1 MMPPR
6 SKVRRMTRL
15 ALPAVFCLL
24 AGACTLPVRAQD
36 SAGFYG
42 MTPGAVARAMRR
54 IGTDHPN
61 LQDRIGVVSSY
72 FLGTPYVLGPLGEGP
87 RGEFDRNPIV
97 SFSALDCTTFVEETM
112 AFSLEPD
119 LAKGT
124 ALLQKIRY
132 KNGVI
137 SYPTRNHFASVDW
150 IPNNIKAGFIKDITR
165 DIAGSRTRVATKTIS
180 KSAWYAAKSA
190 ADLENISGLSPSQQ
204 DALVAKWRS
213 LGAGMPDQ
221 EASLPYVP
229 MDVLPEVLDSIPSGT
244 IANLVRA
251 DNPSMPVLV
260 SHQLFII
267 DKGGQAYV
275 REAAY
280 KDKVKDI
287 PALEYFKIY
296 QNSKWP
302 LLGVNLDEILPRA
315 GS

>member
-6 SKVRRMTRL
+6 SKVHRMTRL
-15 ALPAVFCLL
+15 ALPVIFCLL
-24 AGACTLPVRAQD
+24 AGACSLPVRAQD
-36 SAGFYG
+36 STSFYG
-42 MTPGAVARAMRR
+42 MTPGAVARALGR
-54 IGTDHPN
+54 IKTDHPD

-97 SFSALDCTTFVEETM
+97 SFSALDCTTFVEETI
-112 AFSLEPD
+112 AFSLEPN

-132 KNGVI
+132 KDGVV
-137 SYPTRNHFASVDW
+137 SYQTRNHFASVDW

-165 DIAGSRTRVATKTIS
+165 DIAGDRTRIATKTIS

-190 ADLENISGLSPSQQ
+190 ANLENISGLDPARQ

-213 LGAGMPDQ
+213 LGANMPDQ
-221 EASLPYVP
+221 KASLPYVP
-229 MDVLPEVLDSIPSGT
+229 TDVLPEVLDSIPSGT
-244 IANLVRA
+244 IANLVRV
-251 DNPSMPVLV
+251 DDPSKPVLV
-260 SHQLFII
+260 SHQLLII

-280 KDKVKDI
+280 DDKVKDI
-287 PALEYFKIY
+287 PAMEYFKIY

-302 LLGVNLDEILPRA
+302 LLGLNLDEILPR
-315 GS
+315 SRP